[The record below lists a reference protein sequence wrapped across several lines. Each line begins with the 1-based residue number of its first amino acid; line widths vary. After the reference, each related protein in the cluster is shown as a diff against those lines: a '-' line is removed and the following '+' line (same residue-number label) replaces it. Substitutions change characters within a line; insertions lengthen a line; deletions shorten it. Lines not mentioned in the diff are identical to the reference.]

1 MEPEKTQTI
10 ETPQPEIETPVVP
23 EQAPVATEVQSV
35 TPVVKPIVVVKKAPR
50 QRHFLAAFF
59 ISFMWGTFG
68 ADRMYMGYWG
78 LGFLKLITLGGF
90 GLWVIVDLILIMGGY
105 MRDKQGREMLQVA
118 EYKKFAARTVLI
130 FAIVLGI
137 IVLINGIALILGIAQ
152 LMDSLQNG
160 SLPGLNGLNGGEL
173 PPDLQQELNL

>member
-1 MEPEKTQTI
+1 MQSQNTQPTLNHVAA
-10 ETPQPEIETPVVP
+10 TPIT
-23 EQAPVATEVQSV
+23 
-35 TPVVKPIVVVKKAPR
+35 VVKSAPR

-68 ADRMYMGYWG
+68 IDRMYMGFWG
-78 LGFLKLITLGGF
+78 LGILKLITLGGF
-90 GLWVIVDLILIMGGY
+90 GIWVLVDLILIMGGY

-130 FAIVLGI
+130 FALGI
-137 IVLINGIALILGIAQ
+137 GAIVLINGIALIVGISQ
-152 LMDSLQNG
+152 LINNG
-160 SLPGLNGLNGGEL
+160 GNIPGLEGLTGGTL